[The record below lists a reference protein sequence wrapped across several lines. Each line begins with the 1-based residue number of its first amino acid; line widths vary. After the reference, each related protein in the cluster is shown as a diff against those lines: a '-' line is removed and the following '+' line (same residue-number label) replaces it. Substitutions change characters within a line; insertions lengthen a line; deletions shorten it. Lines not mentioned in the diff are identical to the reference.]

1 MDCKTSPSQYIRD
14 GAIYI
19 DSICHDKVMLKYLVG
34 LFGADRI
41 AMGSDYPFPL
51 GEVPSVAPVTNEVLT
66 AYPGEL
72 IETSED

>member
-1 MDCKTSPSQYIRD
+1 
-14 GAIYI
+14 
-19 DSICHDKVMLKYLVG
+19 MLKYLVG

-41 AMGSDYPFPL
+41 AMGSDCPFPL

-72 IETSED
+72 IETSEDLGDEIKGQVVVLHGVGLSGYEENRF